1 MEEHRNK
8 LPNVCS
14 NRQTTRH
21 ASRQNNYL
29 SMRGNSF
36 PYTKTHENT
45 ILLPVKNK
53 VNNDKKNKKS
63 ANNVN
68 TDNRKMTGNV
78 NIYICSE
85 AKDSNQVNS
94 MNNLFFIS
102 NIIIKSIKC

>member
-1 MEEHRNK
+1 MEKYRNN

-21 ASRQNNYL
+21 ASRHYNYL
-29 SMRGNSF
+29 SMCDKSY
-36 PYTKTHENT
+36 PYTKTHGNT

-53 VNNDKKNKKS
+53 VSNEKKNKKS
-63 ANNVN
+63 PNNVN

-85 AKDSNQVNS
+85 AKDSSQVNNAPAL
-94 MNNLFFIS
+94 NNLFFYQI
-102 NIIIKSIKC
+102 